1 MQASQLQVSRWSLR
15 FNDKGLETEFA
26 QEQARKSIRPMRAA
40 IVWITVAVL
49 VLTPGVVAVSPQAN
63 LELHRLLAVGGV
75 LLALMVTTYLV
86 TYSQAFIERHQALML
101 VIACVISVGDIRLA
115 SSNSTE
121 GLVASGFFLLAVQVF
136 AVYGVFR
143 LRFPAATAAGWI
155 TMALYLV
162 LLSLGGYLPA
172 TSLPRHGLALLAAN
186 LTGMLVCYQMDLA
199 VRQAFVALR
208 EAAHERA
215 RSDRLLLN
223 ILPESIAERLKGSP
237 DSIADHSAEVT
248 VLFAD
253 LVGFTKLSASKSP
266 QDLVRLLD
274 RIFTEFDALAERHG
288 LEKIK
293 TIGDAYMAAAGLPT
307 PRADHAA
314 AAAHMARDM
323 LTVVAQVAAET
334 GEVLAVR
341 IGMNSG
347 PVVAGV
353 IGRKKFIYDLWGD
366 TVNTASRMESHGI
379 PGTIQCTQATA
390 DLLRPG
396 FALQSRG
403 AVQVDGKGEM
413 QTWLLAA

>member
-274 RIFTEFDALAERHG
+274 RIFSEFDALAERHG

-293 TIGDAYMAAAGLPT
+293 T
-307 PRADHAA
+307 
-314 AAAHMARDM
+314 
-323 LTVVAQVAAET
+323 
-334 GEVLAVR
+334 
-341 IGMNSG
+341 
-347 PVVAGV
+347 
-353 IGRKKFIYDLWGD
+353 
-366 TVNTASRMESHGI
+366 
-379 PGTIQCTQATA
+379 
-390 DLLRPG
+390 
-396 FALQSRG
+396 
-403 AVQVDGKGEM
+403 
-413 QTWLLAA
+413 